1 MAVTSHVEG
10 KFRVGV
16 AHFRALSTD
25 IKPGHHKYMR
35 GGERG
40 MTSTLFMTDTGALW
54 NREGNEWRLV
64 HDPAADAV
72 EIDNLKLRATDA
84 EQNHTSLLA
93 RIEALERRPNGE

>member
-10 KFRVGV
+10 KFRVAV
-16 AHFRALSTD
+16 AHFKALSTD
-25 IKPGHHKYMR
+25 IKPGRHKYMR

-54 NREGNEWRLV
+54 NRVQNEWKLV

-72 EIDNLKLRATDA
+72 EIAGLKSRATDA
-84 EQNHTSLLA
+84 EQNHTSLLG
-93 RIEALERRPNGE
+93 RIIALERRPE